1 MKLDKGFN
9 GMLENILADMEDS
22 EKEKAKAG
30 IEKAVKAT
38 IKKKLKKKRRA
49 FVRRVVVIG
58 VVAAAGYLAYTRSE
72 KVRAAVNDA
81 KEKVMEKIP
90 TEKIPLEKI
99 PFLKVKEEA

>member
-1 MKLDKGFN
+1 M
-9 GMLENILADMEDS
+9 
-22 EKEKAKAG
+22 
-30 IEKAVKAT
+30 
-38 IKKKLKKKRRA
+38 KLKKKRRA